1 MQKFKIIISVLIVL
15 CIFNFLSILCPA
27 ENSLGGQKT
36 FEMEPADAKSYY
48 NLGISYYAEGNY
60 KKAIYN
66 LEKAKEMYR
75 TLGDFKAAL
84 EIENYINT
92 LSIKEAF
99 EEVNRKIN
107 DLVKTVESL
116 KSEITVLS
124 NKIDNIKQ

>member
-15 CIFNFLSILCPA
+15 CIFNFLCILYPA
-27 ENSLGGQKT
+27 ENSLDDQKT
-36 FEMEPADAKSYY
+36 FQTEPADAKSYY

-66 LEKAKEMYR
+66 LEKAKETYR
-75 TLGDFKAAL
+75 ILGDFKAAL

-99 EEVNRKIN
+99 EEINRKIN

-116 KSEITVLS
+116 KSEITLLS
-124 NKIDNIKQ
+124 NKVDNIKQ